1 MRWEQH
7 RSRILQTAFRWRSLE
22 TRRHGDTET
31 GSGTL
36 RYFGF
41 SIFQVFVRAWAV
53 WELSQLFGNHSS
65 NVQCW
70 MSQDTTSNCYSI
82 VSHWTFRFRSAVWP
96 RQSHKHLHVVKNSI
110 RNRKLI
116 WMLSACIRCAGLGS
130 ATTNI
135 SFLRAP
141 RLRSGHVN
149 VATEENLVNN
159 SNEEHTSPAPTPQS
173 EHKFMLL

>member
-1 MRWEQH
+1 MRMAI
-7 RSRILQTAFRWRSLE
+7 SRHGDSP
-22 TRRHGDTET
+22 TRRHGD
-31 GSGTL
+31 
-36 RYFGF
+36 RIWHIA
-41 SIFQVFVRAWAV
+41 IFRIFNISSVCAELWAV

-116 WMLSACIRCAGLGS
+116 WMLSACDGAVQGWCV
-130 ATTNI
+130 TTNI
-135 SFLRAP
+135 SFLLLAAP
-141 RLRSGHVN
+141 PLRTCKCCHRGKSRK
-149 VATEENLVNN
+149 
-159 SNEEHTSPAPTPQS
+159 QQ
-173 EHKFMLL
+173 